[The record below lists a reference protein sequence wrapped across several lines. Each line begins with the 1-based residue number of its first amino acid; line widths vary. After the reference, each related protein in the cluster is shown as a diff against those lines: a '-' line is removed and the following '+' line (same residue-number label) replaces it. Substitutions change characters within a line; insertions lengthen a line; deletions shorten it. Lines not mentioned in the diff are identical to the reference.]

1 MVRELV
7 WLENQSFAAW
17 GCSACAWIMP
27 NLRRTQS
34 GKPSAPVRDAFAN
47 HDCAKSPRHPSTK
60 ENFRRVGAK
69 SDFLGVINI
78 AQISVSLMA
87 QNEVFS

>member
-1 MVRELV
+1 MLVRSKVDVVKCQGEYK
-7 WLENQSFAAW
+7 AKHDIIA
-17 GCSACAWIMP
+17 
-27 NLRRTQS
+27 R
-34 GKPSAPVRDAFAN
+34 GK
-47 HDCAKSPRHPSTK
+47 K
-60 ENFRRVGAK
+60 NFRRVGAK